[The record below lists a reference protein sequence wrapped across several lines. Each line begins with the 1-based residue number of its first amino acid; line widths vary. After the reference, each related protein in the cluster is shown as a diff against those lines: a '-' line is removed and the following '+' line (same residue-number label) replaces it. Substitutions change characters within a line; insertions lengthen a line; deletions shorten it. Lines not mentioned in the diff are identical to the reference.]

1 MRPHKDI
8 SGKEQMANGQ
18 VEQMVDLNSRKSYKD
33 AAHHCDCQH
42 KSTLVYGTY

>member
-18 VEQMVDLNSRKSYKD
+18 AEQMVDLNSRKSYKD
-33 AAHHCDCQH
+33 AARIIVTVNINLQ
-42 KSTLVYGTY
+42 